1 MYPELEEEAKQ
12 RAHGYLVFAAFFTY
26 PDRDDGS
33 ATTVIFS
40 YTLTDRFMPVSVIV
54 GAQWG
59 DEGKGKIVDHLSEKV
74 DIVARY
80 QGGANAGHTVILP
93 PTRSGPARQFVLHL
107 IPSGIFHKHVTC
119 VIGNGVVI
127 DPVALMQEIDQLKSA
142 GIRVDGRL
150 RISHN
155 AHLIMPYHKML
166 DSLRE
171 QGSQKIGTTGRGIGP
186 AYIDKYMRTGIR
198 VVDLLNRDV
207 LCEKLKRNVEQTNEI
222 LKKVYKESTLDVD
235 AMVADYQEFDQRID
249 AFITDTTEY
258 LNTALG
264 KGKRV
269 LAEGA
274 QGALLDVDHGTY
286 PYVTSSNPTSG
297 GACTGLG
304 IPPTS
309 IRRIMGVAKAYCTRV
324 GNGAFPTELK
334 DSVGE
339 RMRTT
344 GGEFGAT
351 TGRPRR
357 CGWLDIVSLSYS
369 VRVNGIDAIAMTK
382 LDVLDDFEEIR
393 VCVAYEISGKK
404 VTRFPTDAQTLDA
417 ARPVYRSF
425 KGWKEQTSDVRSFR
439 KLPPAAQRY
448 VRAVE
453 KLLSSRITMVS
464 VGARRDQT
472 LTVPAG

>member
-1 MYPELEEEAKQ
+1 
-12 RAHGYLVFAAFFTY
+12 
-26 PDRDDGS
+26 
-33 ATTVIFS
+33 
-40 YTLTDRFMPVSVIV
+40 MPVSIIV

-59 DEGKGKIVDHLSEKV
+59 DEGKGKIVDNLSEDV

-93 PTRSGPARQFVLHL
+93 PTRTKPSRQFVLHL
-107 IPSGIFHKHVTC
+107 IPSGIFHRRVTC

-127 DPVALMQEIDQLKSA
+127 DPVALMQEIEQLKSA
-142 GIRVDGRL
+142 GIRIDGRL
-150 RISHN
+150 LISHN

-171 QGSQKIGTTGRGIGP
+171 KGSQKIGTTGRGIGP

-198 VVDLLNRDV
+198 VVDLLNRDI
-207 LCEKLKRNVEQTNEI
+207 LCEKLKQNVETTNEI
-222 LKKVYKESTLDVD
+222 LRKVYREAELDVD
-235 AMVADYQEFDQRID
+235 KIINEYQEFDRHID
-249 AFITDTTEY
+249 PFITDTADY
-258 LNTALG
+258 LQTSLA

-286 PYVTSSNPTSG
+286 PFVTSSNPTSG

-309 IRRIMGVAKAYCTRV
+309 VKSITGVAKAYCTRV
-324 GNGAFPTELK
+324 GNGSFPTELK
-334 DSVGE
+334 DEVGD
-339 RMRTT
+339 RIRTT

-369 VRVNGIDAIAMTK
+369 VRVNGIQNIAMTK
-382 LDVLDDFEEIR
+382 LDVLDDFDEIR
-393 VCVAYEISGKK
+393 VCVGYEIGGRT
-404 VTRFPTDAQTLDA
+404 VTRFPTDAHTLES

-425 KGWKEQTSDVRSFR
+425 KGWREETSGARTFR
-439 KLPPAAQRY
+439 QLPPAARSY
-448 VRAVE
+448 VRSVE
-453 KLLSSRITMVS
+453 RLLKTRISMVS

-472 LTVPAG
+472 LKVPRG